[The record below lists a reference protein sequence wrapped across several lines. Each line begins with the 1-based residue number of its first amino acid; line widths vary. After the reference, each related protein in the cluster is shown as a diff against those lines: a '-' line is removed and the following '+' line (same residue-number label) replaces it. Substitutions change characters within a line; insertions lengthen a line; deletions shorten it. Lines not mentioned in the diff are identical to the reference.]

1 MEHIFYSE
9 FYIVRFEMKSHK
21 VENCQEFVLVVKVLK
36 TFPYKEQLK
45 EFEAFSLEKGIL
57 VVLVEGGVI
66 RAGKVHIHCLQSSEQ
81 LLHQRD

>member
-9 FYIVRFEMKSHK
+9 HYIVRFEMKSHE

-36 TFPYKEQLK
+36 TIPYKEQLK

-57 VVLVEGGVI
+57 LVLVI
-66 RAGKVHIHCLQSSEQ
+66 RAGKVYIHCLQSSEQ